1 MLPSCSAQCFR
12 SPNLPCLMTHAWST
26 GGAPRASAQRLYGS
40 PCIHTCSFRSKGCCK
55 NRRLGTRHRSDNYSA
70 SSALTTWPFKNTVK
84 KLKPNK
90 VYHGPNPPTHQN
102 TEKANQLTA
111 IADAFKTARIA
122 ARSQSNCHLNPPTED
137 RDRETLLF
145 KLCK

>member
-1 MLPSCSAQCFR
+1 MNLGIAQLVFVVVSFPRDWLEGDRIIELPTELLRESSSTSTESTA
-12 SPNLPCLMTHAWST
+12 AW
-26 GGAPRASAQRLYGS
+26 A
-40 PCIHTCSFRSKGCCK
+40 
-55 NRRLGTRHRSDNYSA
+55 
-70 SSALTTWPFKNTVK
+70 ALTTWPFKKTMK

-111 IADAFKTARIA
+111 IADAFKTARVA